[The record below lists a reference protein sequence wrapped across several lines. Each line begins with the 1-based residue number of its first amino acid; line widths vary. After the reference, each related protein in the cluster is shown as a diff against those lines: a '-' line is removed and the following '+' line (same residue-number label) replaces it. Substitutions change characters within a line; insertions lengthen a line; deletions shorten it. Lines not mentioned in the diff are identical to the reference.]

1 MRRTYKIMNVDTDS
15 DSDGEQQ
22 NNTNG
27 VEAASASI
35 AQRAKTVA
43 AMANS
48 AVPVNSKRKVDSKQK
63 HAKRRASTVPA
74 APPST
79 PVAPAMV
86 GSNATANVSENY
98 TDDERALN
106 TFQKLHPLLSLE
118 STSQRALQLVA
129 NLQKE
134 IEIPTREVPCITK
147 TYDDQF
153 LRPANMQVGERP
165 CCLGNKCIAIW
176 MAIFRYGEDN
186 KSGFVCR
193 EFLTPSEN
201 DAFKATGKL
210 PAQPAKCLLCSRYYT
225 TFTYRV
231 ARSDPNFVV
240 DAAIPIQAYSNS
252 IGCVHGES
260 IPETSAHVGGDDGY
274 HPSVCLAV
282 DAEFA
287 NTEAGRGP
295 MGTLLWRPFVAF
307 HSGHFKYVSTTNGPA
322 MVQVGVSANE
332 TPHFGVRQ
340 EMVAPASD
348 VLAAR

>member
-1 MRRTYKIMNVDTDS
+1 MNIDTDS
-15 DSDGEQQ
+15 DSDGEQR
-22 NNTNG
+22 NNTT
-27 VEAASASI
+27 VTEATSASMV
-35 AQRAKTVA
+35 QRNKTVA

-48 AVPVNSKRKVDSKQK
+48 AVPVNSKRKPETKTTHSKRQ
-63 HAKRRASTVPA
+63 ASTVPK

-79 PVAPAMV
+79 QVKPAMV
-86 GSNATANVSENY
+86 GTNSTAGVSENY
-98 TDDERALN
+98 TDDEKALN

-129 NLQKE
+129 NLQNE
-134 IEIPTREVPCITK
+134 IEIHTKEVPCITK

-153 LRPANMQVGERP
+153 LRPANAQVGERK
-165 CCLGNKCIAIW
+165 CCLGSKCISVW

-186 KSGFVCR
+186 KQGFVCR
-193 EFLTPSEN
+193 EFLTPDE
-201 DAFKATGKL
+201 DCVFKKTGKL

-225 TFTYRV
+225 TFVYRV

-240 DAAIPIQAYSNS
+240 DATIPIQAYSNA

-260 IPETSAHVGGDDGY
+260 IPATSAHVGGDDGY

-287 NTEAGRGP
+287 NTEAGRGS

-307 HSGHFKYVSTTNGPA
+307 HSGHFKYVTSSNGPA
-322 MVQVGVSANE
+322 IVQVGVSANE
-332 TPHFGVRQ
+332 TPHFGLRQ
-340 EMVAPASD
+340 EVVAPVSG
-348 VLAAR
+348 